1 MKLARCSAVR
11 TLLLSAAVVFACANP
26 AESKTRTDE
35 RPEAEPAPA
44 ELGPSAVAPAAQQ
57 PADAVP
63 ASRGANV
70 DQASFVVAV
79 KVPDKVASGAR
90 GTVRVSVTPK
100 PGWKLNEDFPTKL
113 SVTAPSGVTLEKAKL
128 RKGDAAHFSKKKGEF
143 DVAFTASSAGDKT
156 FGATFKFAVCTDSSC
171 DPKKIKLDWVVSV
184 E

>member
-1 MKLARCSAVR
+1 V
-11 TLLLSAAVVFACANP
+11 
-26 AESKTRTDE
+26 AEQ
-35 RPEAEPAPA
+35 APA
-44 ELGPSAVAPAAQQ
+44 GVAPGAAIATGQR
-57 PADAVP
+57 ADAVP

-70 DQASFVVAV
+70 SQDSFVVAV

-90 GTVRVSVTPK
+90 ATVRVSVTPK

-143 DVAFTASSAGDKT
+143 DVAFTTSSAGDKT